1 MEKCEK
7 GVTLVELLAAI
18 SLLSIILLLASS
30 VHLFGQKQ
38 MNTQKN
44 EVQIQSQERLAANL
58 ITKEIRKADSVKVNN
73 PNELTINGSDVYKLE
88 GTTIEKNNEEF
99 MTNIN
104 GFNVS
109 KNGNQVI
116 LKIGDLPETT
126 IYIRE

>member
-44 EVQIQSQERLAANL
+44 EVQIQSQERLASSL
-58 ITKEIRKADSVKVNN
+58 ITKEIRKAATVEINN
-73 PNELTINGSDVYKLE
+73 PNELTINGTDVYKHE
-88 GTTIEKNNEEF
+88 GTIITKNNEEII
-99 MTNIN
+99 TNIN
-104 GFNVS
+104 GFKVS
-109 KNGNQVI
+109 MNGNQVI
-116 LKIGDLPETT
+116 LKIGELPETT

>member
-1 MEKCEK
+1 MTKCEK

-44 EVQIQSQERLAANL
+44 EVQIQSQERLASSL
-58 ITKEIRKADSVKVNN
+58 ITKEIRKAATVEINN
-73 PNELTINGSDVYKLE
+73 PNELTINGTDVYKHE
-88 GTTIEKNNEEF
+88 GTIITKNNEEF
-99 MTNIN
+99 ITNIN
-104 GFNVS
+104 GFTVS
-109 KNGNQVI
+109 MNGNQVI
-116 LKIGDLPETT
+116 LKIGELPETT